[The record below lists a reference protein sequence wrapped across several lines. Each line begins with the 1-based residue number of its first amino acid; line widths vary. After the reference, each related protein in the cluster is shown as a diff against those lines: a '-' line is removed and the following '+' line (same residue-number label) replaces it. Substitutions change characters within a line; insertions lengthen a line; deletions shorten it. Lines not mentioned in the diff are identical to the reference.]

1 MSNFFRDTSLGFK
14 PRSNIF
20 SKLRVKEP
28 DSHENS
34 LTEDADSSLIEDL
47 FLQSNHNHTESH
59 SSLTTANQSDD
70 KVGNKFQ
77 LGSSTPIA
85 VKKPNI
91 IGDAILE
98 EDDLEITE
106 VRDVALANASKDDE
120 EKHYEGNKS
129 SGSNINVGNILPPH
143 VQNSFTK
150 NTDDMQSV
158 DASSNDVLLEAFTN
172 TQKICSNL
180 KQELQRQHTENSKL
194 KTQVQNYQVD
204 NEKIAAKLSGYKK
217 ILNSLDEQF
226 KSLLEQKKGSDMR
239 LKGLKENHDTLKKK
253 IDCYKKNFTEF
264 QSSISE
270 FKSLKKDSDAEL
282 AKRSKE
288 IEYLKRE
295 LNDCSGQLSEEK
307 IKNSSLIQEFS
318 KIREEF
324 KTTLTNE
331 VSQKHLEV
339 QSKLDALEKNIQD
352 AFNVELKA
360 QLSESRKSSFE
371 GLTENI
377 SAANEVLSSNIGRT
391 LTENLRILSDQ
402 QTKVQEQYVHI
413 LHTKYEEV
421 QEKSLIDIKNSIASQ
436 ATQIE
441 DQFKMIIKALE
452 KKISGCNT
460 ISSNL
465 IANIS
470 EDFTR
475 YRDQLT
481 NCQDYE
487 SKIGNLQSE
496 ISSLQLQKS
505 QALSSLGTKEAQ
517 FDDVSK
523 TLRSKEIEISK
534 HNDTEK
540 ELCKKVELL
549 SDDVELYKNKC
560 SRLKEENITLKANSE
575 NKIVVQGELLKAF
588 QSEND
593 TLKQRINILD
603 ETRQQYEKE
612 NSSRVDTIQRMNE
625 QVQKNN
631 VEMVQLKAHEL
642 ELEEENRNLKNAMED
657 NKLNYE
663 ETNDEFKRLKQK
675 VIVLEAEKQDIAT
688 EKLDLQD
695 KIDELQKTM
704 KALKQKPYI
713 LQKNERSN
721 QKKVELKG
729 DEMEVSNKEAGDTPS
744 IYNVPK
750 QETHNDSVKDGE
762 GDEFDLSSSL
772 NDDFELTNPSPIQI
786 KPIKI
791 KRGCTTM
798 KPPNCSRKKLL
809 LLDEEESTQLKYRWK
824 KRRN

>member
-47 FLQSNHNHTESH
+47 FLQSNHNHTENH
-59 SSLTTANQSDD
+59 SSLTTINQTDN
-70 KVGNKFQ
+70 KGANKFEI
-77 LGSSTPIA
+77 GSSTPITL
-85 VKKPNI
+85 KKRNV

-106 VRDVALANASKDDE
+106 VRDVMLANASKDGE
-120 EKHYEGNKS
+120 ENQYENDKSGGN
-129 SGSNINVGNILPPH
+129 NINGTNILPPH

-150 NTDDMQSV
+150 SNDMQSV

-172 TQKICSNL
+172 TQKICTNL

-194 KTQVQNYQVD
+194 KSLVQNYEAD
-204 NEKIAAKLSGYKK
+204 NEKIVAKLSEYKK
-217 ILNSLDEQF
+217 ILSSLDEKFQ
-226 KSLLEQKKGSDMR
+226 SLIEQKKGSDVR
-239 LKGLKENHDTLKKK
+239 LKGLKENHDVLKKK
-253 IDCYKKNFTEF
+253 IECYKKNFNDF
-264 QSSISE
+264 QISISE

-282 AKRSKE
+282 AKRIKE

-307 IKNSSLIQEFS
+307 IKNSSLIQEFT
-318 KIREEF
+318 KVREEF
-324 KTTLTNE
+324 KTSLTNE
-331 VSQKHLEV
+331 LSEKHLEV
-339 QSKLDALEKNIQD
+339 QSKLDALEKNMQE
-352 AFNVELKA
+352 AFNAELKA
-360 QLSESRKSSFE
+360 QLSEWRKGSFKE
-371 GLTENI
+371 LKENL
-377 SAANEVLSSNIGRT
+377 SAENQTLSSNIEKS
-391 LTENLRILSDQ
+391 LNESVSILSDRYA
-402 QTKVQEQYVHI
+402 KVQGKYVDI
-413 LHTKYEEV
+413 LKEKYEEV
-421 QEKSLIDIKNSIASQ
+421 QEKSLTDIKNGIVSQ
-436 ATQIE
+436 ATHIE
-441 DQFKMIIKALE
+441 DQFKTVIKDLE
-452 KKISGCNT
+452 KEISGCNT
-460 ISSNL
+460 ISSEL

-470 EDFTR
+470 KDFTK

-487 SKIGNLQSE
+487 SKIGNLQSQ

-517 FDDVSK
+517 FDDVCNS
-523 TLRSKEIEISK
+523 LRSKEIEISK
-534 HNDTEK
+534 YDDTEK
-540 ELCKKVELL
+540 GLCKKVELL
-549 SDDVELYKNKC
+549 SDDVEMYKNKC
-560 SRLKEENITLKANSE
+560 SRLNEENITLKANSE

-593 TLKQRINILD
+593 TLKQRITILD
-603 ETRQQYEKE
+603 GMRQQYEKE

-625 QVQKNN
+625 QVQKSN

-642 ELEEENRNLKNAMED
+642 ELEEENRNLKNSMED

-675 VIVLEAEKQDIAT
+675 VIVLEADKQDIAT
-688 EKLDLQD
+688 KKLDLQD
-695 KIDELQKTM
+695 KIEELQTAL
-704 KALKQKPYI
+704 KALKQKAYI
-713 LQKNERSN
+713 LQKDERSN
-721 QKKVELKG
+721 QKKVEPKRN
-729 DEMEVSNKEAGDTPS
+729 ETEVPNNQTGDTPS

-750 QETHNDSVKDGE
+750 QEAHIDSVRDGE

-786 KPIKI
+786 KPVKI